1 MAKVSDGYQI
11 SLTDTEIL
19 KILLNFININNR
31 NNYSHNNNYYRNLV
45 EFDTIQSTPGHP
57 LFRSNRL
64 NYSKVIDVKP
74 TGSMCMC
81 STIPIRPTTRPFLA
95 RNHFR
100 NSHFTLTS
108 AVIKF
113 LAIIGF
119 GLKSMI

>member
-31 NNYSHNNNYYRNLV
+31 NNYSHNNYYRNLV

-64 NYSKVIDVKP
+64 NYSKVMDVKP
-74 TGSMCMC
+74 TGSLCMC
-81 STIPIRPTTRPFLA
+81 STIPIRPLLA
-95 RNHFR
+95 LLCIVLRRCNA
-100 NSHFTLTS
+100 LES
-108 AVIKF
+108 AKV
-113 LAIIGF
+113 AIRAPR
-119 GLKSMI
+119 S